1 MKAKT
6 SEELKLFYRRALAR
20 LSPEERERERG
31 RDIPYEFSLSVLSS
45 FFFETGIRQGWL
57 SSGNPLVVAVSGGS
71 DSMALLWLF
80 RVFYEGGIVAAHF
93 EHGIRGSESME
104 DALFVKDMAGRW
116 GIETAVR
123 HEDVPRSLE
132 KGESLEAGAR
142 RLRYL
147 FFERT
152 AEERGAC
159 GVALGHNREDVAE
172 TALFH
177 LLRGTGVR
185 GLAGIPERRGIF
197 FRPLL
202 ACSRAFLR
210 RVLRYRDI
218 PWREDRTNQDNRH
231 TRNFIRNKLLPSI
244 ESGVNV
250 RAVEHLAAFAEEMR
264 YYREEEERRGSAL
277 IEAAGAVRVN
287 DGLDLN
293 RAVVSALPL
302 RERIILIRE
311 TGRRLEIPVLS
322 RERCLELALLTEGRR
337 RFEFQCGKGACIM
350 GDRDR
355 IKLRKAGSGAE

>member
-20 LSPEERERERG
+20 LSPEERDRERG

-177 LLRGTGVR
+177 LLRGSGVR
-185 GLAGIPERRGIF
+185 GVAGIPERRGI
-197 FRPLL
+197 
-202 ACSRAFLR
+202 
-210 RVLRYRDI
+210 
-218 PWREDRTNQDNRH
+218 
-231 TRNFIRNKLLPSI
+231 
-244 ESGVNV
+244 
-250 RAVEHLAAFAEEMR
+250 
-264 YYREEEERRGSAL
+264 
-277 IEAAGAVRVN
+277 
-287 DGLDLN
+287 
-293 RAVVSALPL
+293 
-302 RERIILIRE
+302 
-311 TGRRLEIPVLS
+311 
-322 RERCLELALLTEGRR
+322 
-337 RFEFQCGKGACIM
+337 
-350 GDRDR
+350 
-355 IKLRKAGSGAE
+355 